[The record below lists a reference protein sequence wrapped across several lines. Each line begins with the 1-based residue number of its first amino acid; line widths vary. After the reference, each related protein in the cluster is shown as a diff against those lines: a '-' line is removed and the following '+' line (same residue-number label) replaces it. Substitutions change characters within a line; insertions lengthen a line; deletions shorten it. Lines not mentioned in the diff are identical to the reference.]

1 MRFNDFQD
9 IFKIK
14 LKLFRS
20 MIQLG
25 ENPWVLILLSTLEI
39 FLVIIPIL
47 ISSRL
52 SRTSIKHELREIG
65 ININLSNFSL
75 KIKKAVLGIFIG
87 IILVVISNFILVF
100 FQDIITANLFSEEF
114 VAQGKENAI
123 NSQILNPTPLQL
135 YIFILIQFLIIGPC
149 EESFFRGFIIVKLKN
164 KIRLIYTLIIS
175 SLIFTLYHVPPF
187 LVPLSTIISYF
198 GYYFT
203 IGFILAIIFI
213 YSNFSLIPTSLAHSV
228 FNFLILIL

>member
-39 FLVIIPIL
+39 FLVVIPII

-65 ININLSNFSL
+65 ININLSNLSL
-75 KIKKAVLGIFIG
+75 KIKRAILGIFIG
-87 IILVVISNFILVF
+87 IILVLMSNYILVF
-100 FQDIITANLFSEEF
+100 FQDF
-114 VAQGKENAI
+114 Q
-123 NSQILNPTPLQL
+123 
-135 YIFILIQFLIIGPC
+135 
-149 EESFFRGFIIVKLKN
+149 R
-164 KIRLIYTLIIS
+164 KIY
-175 SLIFTLYHVPPF
+175 
-187 LVPLSTIISYF
+187 
-198 GYYFT
+198 
-203 IGFILAIIFI
+203 
-213 YSNFSLIPTSLAHSV
+213 
-228 FNFLILIL
+228 

>member
-9 IFKIK
+9 IFKIR

-25 ENPWVLILLSTLEI
+25 ENPWILILISSLEI
-39 FLVIIPIL
+39 FLIVIPIL

-52 SRTSIKHELREIG
+52 SRTSIKHELHEIG
-65 ININLSNFSL
+65 INITLSNFSL
-75 KIKKAVLGIFIG
+75 KIKKATLGIFIG
-87 IILVVISNFILVF
+87 ISLVVMSNFILVF
-100 FQDIITANLFSEEF
+100 FQDFITANLFSEEF
-114 VAQGKENAI
+114 VVQGKENAI

-135 YIFILIQFLIIGPC
+135 YIFILIQFFIIGPC
-149 EESFFRGFIIVKLKN
+149 EESFFRGFIIIKLKN
-164 KIRLIYTLIIS
+164 KIRLIYSLIIS
-175 SLIFTLYHVPPF
+175 SLVFTIYHIPPF
-187 LVPLSTIISYF
+187 LVPLSTIISFF

-203 IGFILAIIFI
+203 IGFILALVYIS
-213 YSNFSLIPTSLAHSV
+213 SNFSLIPTSMAHSV